1 MNLCFEMG
9 RNIEAE
15 WRNYWAMTCHSIWNW
30 KNKEKH
36 KNGYTWSY
44 NPASVV
50 KGSICNYAL
59 AASVIPTHRET
70 QTSVV
75 LVRWN
80 PPPAG

>member
-36 KNGYTWSY
+36 NDNYNRPY
-44 NPASVV
+44 NPASV
-50 KGSICNYAL
+50 KEKF
-59 AASVIPTHRET
+59 T
-70 QTSVV
+70 
-75 LVRWN
+75 
-80 PPPAG
+80 